1 MVTGS
6 SAITCDLSRNPFSGL
21 GSMVT
26 RKSGASTGAE
36 DVAYC
41 VPARVAV
48 ILRPMAKPSATPSQV
63 RCSLLLREEIAL
75 LDIRHEAAFATGHPL
90 FAANMAA
97 DRIALEAELRLPR
110 KDVPIVVYDAGE
122 GVAPLAAARL
132 QALGYSNV
140 RQLDGGLEAWQAAGY
155 ELFQDV
161 NSYAK
166 AFGELVESRRHTP
179 SLPAEEVAKL
189 IERDANI
196 AILDVRRFDEYA
208 TMNIPGSVSVPG
220 AELVLRAGRAAPDPD
235 TTIIVNCAGR
245 TRSIIGTQSLI
256 NAGVTNRVVALR
268 NGTIGWTLASQEL
281 ERGAARRGEIGPF
294 EGAADKARD
303 VAYRAGVRHLNPQEA
318 LALARDGNRTL
329 YRFDVRDSEEYAAG
343 HLKGFRHYPG
353 GQLVQEIDMAAPVR
367 GARILLTDD
376 RGVRAD
382 MTASWLAQMG
392 FEAYVLED
400 GYDAALE
407 VGPPQVLSKPDP
419 SHRYR
424 RPYEGTD
431 VSASAMQAY
440 LDWEYG
446 LVEQLR
452 RDGTHGFFVI

>member
-1 MVTGS
+1 M
-6 SAITCDLSRNPFSGL
+6 
-21 GSMVT
+21 
-26 RKSGASTGAE
+26 
-36 DVAYC
+36 
-41 VPARVAV
+41 
-48 ILRPMAKPSATPSQV
+48 MAPTVTPSQV
-63 RCSLLLREEIAL
+63 RCALLLREEIAL
-75 LDIRHEAAFATGHPL
+75 LDVRHEAAYATGHPL

-97 DRIALEAELRLPR
+97 DRIALEAAMLLPR

-122 GVAPLAAARL
+122 GLVAQAADRL
-132 QALGYSNV
+132 RALGYTNV
-140 RQLDGGLEAWQAAGY
+140 RQLDGGLQAWQIAGY

-161 NSYAK
+161 NSYTK

-179 SLPAEEVAKL
+179 SLPAEEVAAL
-189 IERDANI
+189 IASKANI
-196 AILDVRRFDEYA
+196 AVLDVRRFDEYE

-220 AELVLRAGRAAPDPD
+220 AELVLRAGRAAPDPE

-256 NAGVTNRVVALR
+256 NAGVANKVVALR
-268 NGTIGWTLASQEL
+268 NGTIGWTLAKQNL
-281 ERGAARRGEIGPF
+281 EHGADRRGEVGLF
-294 EGAADKARD
+294 EGTKANAFE
-303 VAYRAGVRHLNPQEA
+303 VAYRAGVRHVGVEEA
-318 LALARDGNRTL
+318 MALEAQRNRTL
-329 YRFDVRDSEEYAAG
+329 YRFDVRSAEDFAAG
-343 HLKGFRHYPG
+343 HIAGFRHYPG

-376 RGVRAD
+376 KSVRAD

-392 FEAYVLED
+392 WETYVLD
-400 GYDAALE
+400 GGYDRALE
-407 VGPPQVLSKPDP
+407 VGPPEVLPKPDP

-431 VSASAMQAY
+431 VATGAMQAY

-452 RDGTHGFFVI
+452 RDATHGFFVI

>member
-1 MVTGS
+1 MNAP
-6 SAITCDLSRNPFSGL
+6 AIS
-21 GSMVT
+21 
-26 RKSGASTGAE
+26 
-36 DVAYC
+36 
-41 VPARVAV
+41 
-48 ILRPMAKPSATPSQV
+48 PSQV
-63 RCSLLLREEIAL
+63 RCALLLREEIAF
-75 LDIRHEAAFATGHPL
+75 LDLRHEAAYATGHPL

-97 DRIALEAELRLPR
+97 DRIALEAEARLPR
-110 KDVPIVVYDAGE
+110 KDVPIVVYNAGE
-122 GVAPLAAARL
+122 GLVAQAADRL
-132 QALGYSNV
+132 MALGYTDV
-140 RQLDGGLEAWQAAGY
+140 RQLDGGLQAWQMAGF

-179 SLPAEEVAKL
+179 SLPANEVAAL
-189 IERDANI
+189 IASGADIR
-196 AILDVRRFDEYA
+196 ILDVRRFDEYA

-220 AELVLRAGRAAPDPD
+220 AELVLRAGSVAPDPE

-256 NAGVTNRVVALR
+256 NAGVANKVLALR
-268 NGTIGWTLASQEL
+268 NGTIGWTLAGQNLEHGADRRSQVGL
-281 ERGAARRGEIGPF
+281 I
-294 EGAADKARD
+294 EGAKANARE
-303 VAYRAGVRHLNPQEA
+303 VAYRAGVRHIGPEDAMALEA
-318 LALARDGNRTL
+318 QTHRTL
-329 YRFDVRDSEEYAAG
+329 YRFDVRSTEDYAAG
-343 HLKGFRHYPG
+343 HIPGFRHYAG

-376 RGVRAD
+376 MGVRAE

-392 FEAYVLED
+392 WETYVLEG
-400 GYDAALE
+400 GYDRALE
-407 VGPPQVLSKPDP
+407 VGPPEVLPKPDL

-431 VSASAMQAY
+431 VATGAMQAY

-452 RDGTHGFFVI
+452 RDATHGFFVI

>member
-1 MVTGS
+1 MTPS
-6 SAITCDLSRNPFSGL
+6 S
-21 GSMVT
+21 V
-26 RKSGASTGAE
+26 
-36 DVAYC
+36 
-41 VPARVAV
+41 
-48 ILRPMAKPSATPSQV
+48 TPSQV
-63 RCSLLLREEIAL
+63 HRALLLRGEIAL
-75 LDIRHEAAFATGHPL
+75 LDLRHEAAFATGHPL
-90 FAANMAA
+90 LAANMAA
-97 DRIALEAELRLPR
+97 DRIELEAEIRLPR

-122 GVAPLAAARL
+122 GLVAQAADRL
-132 QALGYSNV
+132 TTLGYTDV
-140 RQLDGGLEAWQAAGY
+140 RQLGGGLQAWKSAGY

-179 SLPAEEVAKL
+179 SLPAEEVAAL
-189 IERDANI
+189 IANDANI
-196 AILDVRRFDEYA
+196 AILDVRRPDEYA

-220 AELVLRAGRAAPDPD
+220 AELVLRAGGAAPDPA

-256 NAGVTNRVVALR
+256 NAGVANKVLALR
-268 NGTIGWTLASQEL
+268 NGTIGWTLAEQQL
-281 ERGAARRGEIGPF
+281 EHGADRHSGIGLF
-294 EGAADKARD
+294 EGAQANARD
-303 VAYRAGVRHLNPQEA
+303 VAYRAGVRHLGVEDAMA
-318 LALARDGNRTL
+318 LQTQIHRTL
-329 YRFDVRDSEEYAAG
+329 YRFDVRAAEEYAAG
-343 HLKGFRHYPG
+343 HIPGFRHYPG

-392 FEAYVLED
+392 WETYVLEG
-400 GYDAALE
+400 GYDRALE
-407 VGPPQVLSKPDP
+407 VGPPKILPKPDP
-419 SHRYR
+419 AHRYR

-431 VSASAMQAY
+431 VDTKAMQAY

-452 RDGTHGFFVI
+452 RDATHGFFVI